1 MIAPQPTNPTFA
13 LWLRQLRRS
22 EIIVRRELWRTID
35 KSPLSNGVK
44 QFLSPFVQRD
54 EEDAQRVAA
63 ASARAALQGR
73 EYVATERTVIMND
86 QQVSTLLVDSLLKPR
101 HASHLTIVFLILFV
115 LIFGEDLIS
124 KSGLKYLTDT
134 VVVMRTATE
143 MTLPIDAPLPQVTS
157 ASEITAPHMVTPL
170 PSALP
175 PFLFYHRIQ
184 RLDTLG
190 SIAEEYGISARVLFW
205 ANGLQDG
212 KVFIAGSTLRIP
224 RLPGVSHTVLENET
238 IDDIARQFDA
248 PREAI
253 TLFRPNKVTRNE
265 DLVVGKEVFIP
276 YVVPDYPQSA
286 LDRYGGEEG
295 ILNISAIETVSVL
308 EDETNLRNGPGRAY
322 DKIGVLMH
330 NQRLIPIARYG
341 SWIKLEI
348 IGGDVD
354 IGWVKGNL
362 LGISDSMFSG
372 LPTVRNVSY
381 PPERWVWPTTG
392 QLTSRYGWRSEP
404 FYSFHNGVDW
414 ANRAGTAIYA
424 ARYGRVIEAGWCR
437 GYGYCVK
444 IDHGG
449 GVVSHYGHML
459 KHPVVSTGDVVD
471 LGDYIGQMGSTYDAS
486 GGGYSSGV
494 HLHFTVLVNG
504 KTVDP
509 LQFLR

>member
-1 MIAPQPTNPTFA
+1 MIAPQQTTPTLAVWF
-13 LWLRQLRRS
+13 RQLRRS
-22 EIIVRRELWRTID
+22 EIAIRRAIWRAIG
-35 KSPLSNGVK
+35 KSPLSDDVK
-44 QFLSPFVQRD
+44 QFLSPIVQRD
-54 EEDAQRVAA
+54 EEDAQRLAA
-63 ASARAALQGR
+63 TVARATLQGKTYAA
-73 EYVATERTVIMND
+73 EERTTMLHD
-86 QQVSTLLVDSLLKPR
+86 SHVSTLLVDSLLHPR
-101 HASHLTIVFLILFV
+101 HASHATIVFLVMFILVFGTE
-115 LIFGEDLIS
+115 LIAN
-124 KSGLKYLTDT
+124 SGLRQEPES
-134 VVVMRTATE
+134 VMIRTATE
-143 MTLPIDAPLPQVTS
+143 MTLPIDTPLPQVTS

-190 SIAEEYGISARVLFW
+190 SIAEQYNVSPKVLFW

-212 KVFIAGSTLRIP
+212 KIFIAGSTLRIP
-224 RLPGVSHTVLENET
+224 RLPGVSHTILEDET
-238 IDDIARQFDA
+238 IDDIAREFSV

-276 YVVPDYPQSA
+276 YVVPDYPEA
-286 LDRYGGEEG
+286 VLTRYGGEEG
-295 ILNISAIETVSVL
+295 VLNISAIETVSVL
-308 EDETNLRNGPGRAY
+308 ENETNLRGGPGRAY
-322 DKIGVLMH
+322 DKIGVLMR

-348 IGGDVD
+348 IGGEVEV
-354 IGWVKGNL
+354 GWVKGSL
-362 LGISDSMFSG
+362 LGISDSMFAG
-372 LPTVRNVSY
+372 LPTVRNVAY
-381 PPERWVWPTTG
+381 PPPRWVYPTTG
-392 QLTSRYGWRSEP
+392 QLTSRFGWRSVP

-414 ANRAGTAIYA
+414 ANKAGTAIYA

-449 GVVSHYGHML
+449 GVVTHYGHML
-459 KHPVVSTGDVVD
+459 KRPVVSTGDVVD

-494 HLHFTVLVNG
+494 HLHFTVLVGG
-504 KTVDP
+504 KAVDP
-509 LQFLR
+509 LQYLP